1 MSFAQVA
8 PQLSSPLH
16 LGSHGEDVKELQKV
30 LNDDAVGA
38 MLAVDGRLGKATN
51 KALIELQRR
60 NGLKPDGVVGPVT
73 ARFLGWGYYSGQ
85 AAPYFVSFEQPPRSV
100 MTPPLK
106 LLMEAVLEGVKPVYK
121 ATRDAMFSTPM
132 TDGNPRHNVTQI
144 GFLDK
149 AWGNLETALDEL
161 AETVPEGTMAVATL
175 RKALGT
181 YVEFSSDFANTLQW
195 HAGGGYMWRL
205 PDLIRKV
212 PIDSIVATADRILRG
227 DQTIT
232 MALAQLQIA
241 FQILKLEVDRMPHTD
256 ANGREF

>member
-1 MSFAQVA
+1 
-8 PQLSSPLH
+8 
-16 LGSHGEDVKELQKV
+16 
-30 LNDDAVGA
+30 
-38 MLAVDGRLGKATN
+38 
-51 KALIELQRR
+51 
-60 NGLKPDGVVGPVT
+60 
-73 ARFLGWGYYSGQ
+73 
-85 AAPYFVSFEQPPRSV
+85 

-212 PIDSIVATADRILRG
+212 PVDSIVATADRILRG